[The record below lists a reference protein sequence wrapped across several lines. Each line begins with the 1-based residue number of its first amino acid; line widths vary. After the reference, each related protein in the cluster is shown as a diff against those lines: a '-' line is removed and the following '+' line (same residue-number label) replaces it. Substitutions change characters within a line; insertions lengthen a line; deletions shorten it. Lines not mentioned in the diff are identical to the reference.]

1 MNIRKGDTVVVL
13 SGAEKGKSGR
23 VLTVFPGKGTVL
35 VERVRLVKR
44 HTKPGR
50 KQNMQGG
57 IVERELPIPLC
68 KVALID
74 PKTHKPTRVRAQ
86 FSSDG
91 SKVRIAARS
100 GEVIEK
106 SR

>member
-1 MNIRKGDTVVVL
+1 MQIRKGDTVVVL
-13 SGAEKGKSGR
+13 SGAEKGKTGR
-23 VLTVFPGKGTVL
+23 VLTVFPKHGTVL

-57 IVERELPIPLC
+57 IVEREAPLPLS

-74 PKTHKPTRVRAQ
+74 PKTHKPTRVRMQYSA
-86 FSSDG
+86 DG
-91 SKVRIAARS
+91 SKVRLAARS
-100 GEVIEK
+100 GSAIAKV
-106 SR
+106 R

>member
-13 SGAEKGKSGR
+13 SGAEKGKTGR
-23 VLTVFPGKGTVL
+23 VLTVFPKKGTVL
-35 VERVRLVKR
+35 VERVRLIKR

-57 IVERELPIPLC
+57 IVERELPLPIG

-74 PKTHKPTRVRAQ
+74 PKSHKATRVRQ
-86 FSSDG
+86 EFQSDG
-91 SKVRIAARS
+91 SKVRVASRS

-106 SR
+106 TR